1 MDAFKQRNL
10 YFLLVLL
17 FCSCERPL
25 PDLRGI
31 NLNSWKKDKNG
42 CSGNR
47 AVQIQMLKDQ
57 KNKFQ
62 GLSEMQ
68 IIGLLG
74 RPDQNELYKRNQK
87 FYYYLL
93 EPGRP
98 CGKNVEPRKLSIRFN
113 AMGLA
118 KEIEVE

>member
-1 MDAFKQRNL
+1 MHIFNQRSL
-10 YFLLVLL
+10 CLLIFLAL
-17 FCSCERPL
+17 CACERPL
-25 PDLRGI
+25 PELHGMDLI
-31 NLNSWKKDKNG
+31 SWKKDKNG
-42 CSGNR
+42 CGGKR
-47 AVQIQMLKDQ
+47 TAQIEMLKGQ

-93 EPGRP
+93 EPGKP
-98 CGKNVEPRKLSIRFN
+98 CGTNIESRKLSVRFN
-113 AMGLA
+113 ALGLA